1 VTGVAA
7 GAVTADPHGRAVLRR
22 AGPARGR
29 LAIVMLHGRG
39 AGADGI
45 LPLAAEL
52 GVVDAALFAPE
63 AAGRSWWPVSFL
75 APMPRLEPWLDSG
88 LGAVDRAVAAAA
100 EEGFAEDRIVLLGF
114 SQGGCLA
121 LEYAARRGRR
131 FAHVFGL
138 SAGLIGTADVGGAPA
153 DELYGHAPKRF
164 GYDANLAGVP
174 VHIGCH
180 ARDPHIPLRRVRE
193 SEAVFRALGAACAVD
208 IAPGEGHS
216 LTPGDVAALRRSLLP
231 GEEAT

>member
-1 VTGVAA
+1 
-7 GAVTADPHGRAVLRR
+7 VTADPHGRAALRG

-29 LAIVMLHGRG
+29 LALVMLHGRG

-45 LPLAAEL
+45 LTLAAEL

-75 APMPRLEPWLDSG
+75 APMARLEPWLGSA
-88 LGAVDRAVAAAA
+88 LGAVDRAVAAAV
-100 EEGFAEDRIVLLGF
+100 EEGFADDRIVLLGF

-121 LEYAARRGRR
+121 LEYAARSGRR
-131 FAHVFGL
+131 FRKVFGL
-138 SAGLIGTADVGGAPA
+138 SAGLIGTADDGGPPA
-153 DELYGHAPKRF
+153 DDLYGFAPKRF
-164 GYDANLAGVP
+164 DYAAELTGMP

-193 SEAVFRALGAACAVD
+193 SEAVLHSLGARCDVN
-208 IAPGEGHS
+208 IAPGAGHGI
-216 LTPGDVAALRRSLLP
+216 TDRDVAALRRELL
-231 GEEAT
+231 